1 MPLGITHHNL
11 DHRHSDRGLQWRPKS
26 KRLRSIQHQDLTLHH
41 LLHQGHVFVAAAAAA
56 AAGILGQDRIRLED
70 HIHRHIHRHIPPGD
84 HIRLRSQDQDHN
96 PEVGNLAGDILEDHH
111 IHQRILPEQVFRS
124 HLAQG
129 TDSSSRMRSC
139 LAIYQGTL
147 WASADLV
154 LADLGFRIRG

>member
-1 MPLGITHHNL
+1 MLVTFECSTSFEEVVPLGITHHNL

-96 PEVGNLAGDILEDHH
+96 LRWVTLRGISLRTTISTSVSSLS
-111 IHQRILPEQVFRS
+111 RS
-124 HLAQG
+124 SVA
-129 TDSSSRMRSC
+129 
-139 LAIYQGTL
+139 TL
-147 WASADLV
+147 RRV
-154 LADLGFRIRG
+154 LIRARG